1 MNKHEWAARQQEKP
15 KLRPRQE
22 ESEQPPE
29 AEDEAERAAGVSKA
43 PAPLAPD
50 S

>member
-15 KLRPRQE
+15 KLRPKE
-22 ESEQPPE
+22 AESDEAFAAESE
-29 AEDEAERAAGVSKA
+29 AAGGSALAK
-43 PAPLAPD
+43 PKAPLAPD